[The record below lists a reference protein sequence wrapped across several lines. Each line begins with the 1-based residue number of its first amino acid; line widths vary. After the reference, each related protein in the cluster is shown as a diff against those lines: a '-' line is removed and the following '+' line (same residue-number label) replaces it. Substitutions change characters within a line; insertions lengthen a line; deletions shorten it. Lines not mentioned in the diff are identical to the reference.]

1 MTTLQKIYSDLDFTF
16 GVKPGSKDVI
26 LSYDEKA
33 VIRSIRNLL
42 LTQHYDRLFN
52 PELGSKVSFLL
63 FEPISPLTAS
73 QIENQIRITIENFE
87 PRAQIDTI
95 RVQASDE
102 LNGYNVSISF
112 YVENATQLTTTT
124 LFLERI
130 K

>member
-1 MTTLQKIYSDLDFTF
+1 MATLQKIYSDLDLTF
-16 GVKPGSKDVI
+16 GRKPGSKDVV

-52 PELGSKVSFLL
+52 PNLGSKVSFLL

-73 QIENQIRITIENFE
+73 QIETQIRLTIENFE
-87 PRAQIDTI
+87 PRARIDTI
-95 RVQASDE
+95 YVQASDQ
-102 LNGYNVSISF
+102 LNGYNVTLSF
-112 YVENATQLTTTT
+112 YIENATLLTTTT

>member
-1 MTTLQKIYSDLDFTF
+1 MPTLQKIYSDLDLTF
-16 GVKPGSKDVI
+16 GRKPGSNDVT

-52 PELGSKVSFLL
+52 PELGSKVSYLL

-73 QIENQIRITIENFE
+73 QLEDQIRITIENFE
-87 PRAQIDTI
+87 PRVKIDTI

-102 LNGYNVSISF
+102 QNGYNVTLRF
-112 YVENATQLTTTT
+112 YIENATLLTSTT